1 MATEHVLDPELVERW
16 RTRSPL
22 NVLVIGCGGTG
33 SAFACGLPYLHQA
46 MRAKGLIGLDVKL
59 MDGDLISETNCVRQP
74 FSRGEVGLF
83 KSVVLASRLN
93 MFWNLRWEGIGGY
106 LTEKSKID
114 ADLVV
119 GCVDSRSG
127 RRLIHELLTKKSCFA
142 NYWLDIGNTA
152 STGQIVLGQPWNARN
167 RQSPARLRSV
177 AEMYPEI
184 LNSSEEDEETP
195 SCSAIDAL
203 TKQQPFINQ
212 TLAMQALAMLSRLIW
227 DGKIEY
233 HGMFTNLVTG
243 RTTPLPI
250 DPRQWQRLKRWER
263 KAA

>member
-1 MATEHVLDPELVERW
+1 MPLEHVVDSELLKRWKTRDPLD
-16 RTRSPL
+16 
-22 NVLVIGCGGTG
+22 VLVVGCGGTG

-46 MRAKGLIGLDVKL
+46 MQAKGLVGLNVKL

-74 FSRGEVGLF
+74 FSRGEIGLL

-93 MFWNLRWEGIGGY
+93 MFWGLHWEGVGGY
-106 LTEKSKID
+106 LTEKSRPD

-127 RRLIHELLTKKSCFA
+127 RRLIHELVARKSSCVD
-142 NYWLDIGNTA
+142 YWLDIGNSAT
-152 STGQIVLGQPWNARN
+152 SGQIVLGQPWNARN
-167 RQSPARLRSV
+167 KQSAERLRTV
-177 AEMYPEI
+177 AELYPEI
-184 LNSSEEDEETP
+184 LDSSEEDGETP

-203 TKQQPFINQ
+203 TKQQPFVNQ
-212 TLAMQALAMLSRLIW
+212 TLAMQALAMLSRLFW
-227 DGKIEY
+227 DGRIGY
-233 HGMFTNLVTG
+233 HGLFTNLVTG
-243 RTTPLPI
+243 LTTPLPI

>member
-1 MATEHVLDPELVERW
+1 MAIEHVIDPELVERW
-16 RTRSPL
+16 RTRGPL

-46 MRAKGLIGLDVKL
+46 MRAKGLVGLDVKL

-119 GCVDSRSG
+119 GCVDTRSG
-127 RRLIHELLTKKSCFA
+127 RRLLHELLTKKSCFA
-142 NYWLDIGNTA
+142 DYWLDIGNTA
-152 STGQIVLGQPWNARN
+152 STGQIVLGQPWNA
-167 RQSPARLRSV
+167 
-177 AEMYPEI
+177 
-184 LNSSEEDEETP
+184 
-195 SCSAIDAL
+195 
-203 TKQQPFINQ
+203 
-212 TLAMQALAMLSRLIW
+212 
-227 DGKIEY
+227 
-233 HGMFTNLVTG
+233 
-243 RTTPLPI
+243 
-250 DPRQWQRLKRWER
+250 QRLLLLVVRAFLVFSSMDASPSKSGRW
-263 KAA
+263 